1 MKIKSQIVLKVTILL
16 AAAVSL
22 FFIALSSLK
31 IDLSGLDLSF
41 ALLSLSSLWIGVHA
55 GLKVKGS
62 GRHIPLFY
70 LNVFIA
76 LLLFDHQAVILMAA
90 LAAIYFSIREHE
102 SAPLI
107 LFNSL
112 FPVIPIF
119 FIYQALHFYFG
130 SQANILL
137 SNNLLISLSFICL
150 IQTIAHSITVRVNE
164 TLEADKQ
171 LVRQFSFGDFLQTF
185 VGYVALAAV
194 AGLLVKLTTTFEL
207 PQLTVIAAICMG
219 TFLIYLF
226 LVSRDS
232 RSMKAQ
238 PDAELSITPL
248 SEIKLKPE
256 VKTKTEPQVELV
268 EFQAAPQVNL
278 SEARPVHAL
287 MPAETP
293 AVMPQAVL
301 PERGSDLFRQA
312 FEHAPIAAT
321 LISTKGECLY
331 VNKPLRELLGY
342 TPDEFK
348 SFTVQRFLHPD
359 DASEFQISLTQLVKG
374 ETNASQFE
382 RRLMNKN
389 GHEVWAL
396 CNAASVPSEDS
407 AVNHLLIQVQD
418 ITKRKESEEALLR
431 NAFHDAL
438 TGLPNRALFIDHLKL
453 AINRT
458 QRLEGHI
465 YTVLFI
471 DLDRFKLI
479 NDSLG
484 HLVGDHLL
492 INIAQKLEQ
501 CLRPGDTIARVGG
514 DEFTVLLEDLF
525 DESEAI
531 SIANRIQKDL
541 SAPFMIDGREV
552 FTTVSIGVAP
562 SSPGYENPS
571 DILRDADTAMYRAK
585 LMGKNRYEIFDKA
598 MHEVAIDLLQMETD
612 LRHALERREF
622 FIQYQPIVSL
632 DNFSLRGFEALVRWR
647 HPERGLI
654 SPLDFIPIAE
664 DTGQIIQI
672 GKWVLT
678 ESCKQMTQWQ
688 SQYGIDKP
696 LFVSVNLS
704 GKQFAQPDLVEQI
717 KDVLQETGINPRC
730 LKLEITE
737 SMVMENVETTTKM
750 LYQLRDLGVQLS
762 IDDFGTGYS
771 SLSYLHR
778 FPIDTLKID
787 RSFVI
792 KMIDNNENIEIVRTI
807 IILAQNLGMDVI
819 AEGVETKEQ
828 LRRLREL
835 KCENGQGYYFSKP
848 LEAEDAET
856 LLADVCT
863 EGKAR
868 ENLKKAQEEPVVNT
882 RVKSIKISP
891 IAYL

>member
-1 MKIKSQIVLKVTILL
+1 MKIKSHPLLNLFIFL

-22 FFIALSSLK
+22 FFIAWSVLK
-31 IDLSGLDLSF
+31 IDFSGLDASF
-41 ALLSLSSLWIGVHA
+41 ALLALSSLWIGVHT
-55 GLKVKGS
+55 GFKVGS
-62 GRHIPLFY
+62 NGRHIPLFY

-76 LLLFDHQAVILMAA
+76 LLLFDHGAAILMAA
-90 LAAIYFSIREHE
+90 LATTYYSIREHK

-119 FIYQALHFYFG
+119 IIYQALHFYFD
-130 SQANILL
+130 SNANILL
-137 SNNLLISLSFICL
+137 SSNLLISLSFICL
-150 IQTIAHSITVRVNE
+150 IQAIAQAIIARVNE
-164 TLEADKQ
+164 TLGTDEQ
-171 LVRQFSFGDFLQTF
+171 LGERFSTGDFLQTCMAYF
-185 VGYVALAAV
+185 ALAAM
-194 AGLLVKLTTTFEL
+194 AGLLVKLTTAFEL
-207 PQLTVIAAICMG
+207 PRLTAIASVCSGA
-219 TFLIYLF
+219 FLIYLF
-226 LVSRDS
+226 LVFRDA
-232 RSMKAQ
+232 RQAQ
-238 PDAELSITPL
+238 ARPDAELPITPL
-248 SEIKLKPE
+248 AETQLKPE
-256 VKTKTEPQVELV
+256 VKTKTASVAEL
-268 EFQAAPQVNL
+268 QAVPQVNL
-278 SEARPVHAL
+278 SAARPVQAVRLAEMPAL
-287 MPAETP
+287 MP
-293 AVMPQAVL
+293 VVL

-312 FEHAPIAAT
+312 FEHAPIAAA
-321 LISTKGECLY
+321 LITTKGECLY

-342 TPDEFK
+342 TVEEFK
-348 SFTVQRFLHPD
+348 SFSIQRFLHPD

-382 RRLMNKN
+382 KRLMNKN

-396 CNAASVPSEDS
+396 CDAANVLSEGSD
-407 AVNHLLIQVQD
+407 ATHLLIQVQD

-541 SAPFMIDGREV
+541 STPFMIDGREV

-585 LMGKNRYEIFDKA
+585 VLGKNRYEIFDKA

-664 DTGQIIQI
+664 DTGQIIHI

-688 SQYGIDKP
+688 SQYGINKP

-704 GKQFAQPDLVEQI
+704 GKQFTQPDLVEQI
-717 KDVLQETGINPRC
+717 KSVLVETGINPRC

-848 LEAEDAET
+848 LEAGDAET

-863 EGKAR
+863 EGSAR